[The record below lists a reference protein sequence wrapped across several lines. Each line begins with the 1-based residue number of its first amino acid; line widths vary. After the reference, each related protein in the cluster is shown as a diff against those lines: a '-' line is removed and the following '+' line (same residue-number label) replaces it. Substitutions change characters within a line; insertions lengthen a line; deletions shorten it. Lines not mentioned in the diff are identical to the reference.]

1 LGGSLEHQDKRIMTT
16 FPPHISAARRNV
28 EALLDR
34 TTKKEEGF
42 KLEPSREQEE
52 MASKT
57 ARLRAL
63 PLVKEAADQEA
74 AAMRPDRPTKTR
86 RSKQK

>member
-1 LGGSLEHQDKRIMTT
+1 MTT
-16 FPPHISAARRNV
+16 FPPRISAARRNA
-28 EALLDR
+28 EALLDK

-42 KLEPSREQEE
+42 KLELRREQEE

-63 PLVKEAADQEA
+63 RLAKEAADQEA
-74 AAMRPDRPTKTR
+74 AAMRPDRPSRAR